1 MIAEHC
7 PSVFSSDQVSS
18 GLYPTFPGLGELRGP
33 FHQQFQGTLM
43 GTVECGEM
51 AFGSCKDKRKA
62 SSGLPQKISLTD
74 MFQKPLRAHLM
85 PCKLDHEVSGGFLLP
100 AT

>member
-1 MIAEHC
+1 
-7 PSVFSSDQVSS
+7 
-18 GLYPTFPGLGELRGP
+18 
-33 FHQQFQGTLM
+33 M

-74 MFQKPLRAHLM
+74 MFQKPLGHISCRV
-85 PCKLDHEVSGGFLLP
+85 KLDHEVSGGFLLP